1 MKLNFTLK
9 KTTKKLLSSKNIFV
23 TLLLGV
29 VFIAGCYE
37 FSSIGQPETGHTN
50 STFDVPLIVHE
61 DDGENDWT
69 VPDLQNIGIF
79 GVMIPEGWTVEDSI
93 YYQIVSTDEE
103 INNDGYLIYDTEYSQ
118 MLEDSVGSDE
128 GYFWWGSITD
138 RNADMSYFDSLYFT
152 PTIVTDGQVG
162 TFYLRYAIGDQ
173 DYWDRHPAD
182 DVSDPQPITITS
194 AASINELERELFS
207 VYPNPSD
214 GLINLNLENA
224 GRSIKAIE
232 IYNLDGRMVKQ
243 LNGNQISETVDLHML
258 SEGMYLMKMIT
269 EKDFVDTERII
280 IK

>member
-1 MKLNFTLK
+1 MKLNSTIKKMKKQLLK
-9 KTTKKLLSSKNIFV
+9 AKFIFAV
-23 TLLLGV
+23 LLLGV

-37 FSSIGQPETGHTN
+37 FSSIGQPVIGYTN
-50 STFDVPLIVHE
+50 STFDVPLVVHE

-103 INNDGYLIYDTEYSQ
+103 INNDGYLVYDVEYSQ
-118 MLEDSVGSDE
+118 MLEDSVGSDA

-138 RNADMSYFDSLYFT
+138 RAADMSYFDSLYFT

-182 DVSDPQPITITS
+182 DVSDPQPITISS
-194 AASINELERELFS
+194 AASINEIEKELFS

-214 GLINLNLENA
+214 GLIHLELDNSA
-224 GRSIKAIE
+224 RNVKTIE
-232 IYNLDGRMVKQ
+232 VYNLDGRMVKT
-243 LNGNQISETVDLHML
+243 LSGHQISESIDMRSL
-258 SEGMYLMKMIT
+258 SKGMYFLKMISQ
-269 EKDFVDTERII
+269 EDFVDTEKIL